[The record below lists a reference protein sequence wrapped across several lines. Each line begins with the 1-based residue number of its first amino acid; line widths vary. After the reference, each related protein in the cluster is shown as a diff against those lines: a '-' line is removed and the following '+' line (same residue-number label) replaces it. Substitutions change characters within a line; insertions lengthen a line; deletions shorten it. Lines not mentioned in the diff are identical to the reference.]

1 MDAIALFSSQQ
12 WTICPDQGLFRLPRI
27 CEDVLQLE
35 FSHGLTDWIYYLGI
49 QIITGPMSLRV
60 LSSRTVSIGDFDGS
74 TGGGLTSVAPGI
86 LGVAIGKQAEATK
99 SDG

>member
-1 MDAIALFSSQQ
+1 
-12 WTICPDQGLFRLPRI
+12 
-27 CEDVLQLE
+27 
-35 FSHGLTDWIYYLGI
+35 
-49 QIITGPMSLRV
+49 MSLRV